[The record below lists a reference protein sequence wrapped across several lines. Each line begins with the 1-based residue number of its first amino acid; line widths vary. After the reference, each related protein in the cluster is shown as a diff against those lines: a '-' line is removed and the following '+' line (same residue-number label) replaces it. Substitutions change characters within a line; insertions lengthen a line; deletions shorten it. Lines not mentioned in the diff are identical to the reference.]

1 MSYTVKDLNII
12 LNKLPSRA
20 SGAMVAGQHRAL
32 HPRAVHQDADV
43 GVDQVLVVIEGVHL
57 NVKML
62 LNSLL

>member
-1 MSYTVKDLNII
+1 MSYTVIDLNMI

-43 GVDQVLVVIEGVHL
+43 GVDQVLFVIEGVHL

-62 LNSLL
+62 